1 MSYSLSK
8 AQSSHYDSDISL
20 GSDSD
25 ATSQTSQCYDD
36 DCVGDLSKHNEEN
49 IRYYEFEIK

>member
-8 AQSSHYDSDISL
+8 AHSSHYDSDISL

-36 DCVGDLSKHNEEN
+36 DCVGDLSKQNEEI